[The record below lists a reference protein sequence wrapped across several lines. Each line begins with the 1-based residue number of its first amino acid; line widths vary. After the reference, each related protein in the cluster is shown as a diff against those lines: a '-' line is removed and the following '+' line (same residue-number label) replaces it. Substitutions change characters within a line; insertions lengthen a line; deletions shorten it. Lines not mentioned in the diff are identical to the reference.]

1 MTNENIRFTDSAS
14 LEQTILDLHNI
25 KAQTY
30 EKSSVSYH
38 GVLRR
43 LSIEKGLQTKVP
55 KQKHTNIYW
64 NKELVGKMRRLRP
77 GTTHKDSNKICGNK
91 WIAENYLKQ
100 FDIKTTNSKMF
111 RESEKSEAYEFVKN
125 NSDKGLL
132 IKPLTLNSG
141 TGIEFNVNEKTF
153 DNKWENSLKA
163 QKTYFNKDIKCLIQE
178 LTTGFDIRIAIT
190 EGVFSSATLR
200 LPAHIVGDGSNS
212 VDTIIDEKNELRK
225 QNPYLKSKLI
235 LKDDELLRCLKKHD
249 YHLNSIPKSGE
260 VIILQE
266 ISNLTSGGESVDI
279 SHVISSKVVDNCL
292 KAVASIPGLSTAG
305 VDILT
310 PDFINDSGIILEIN
324 ASANF
329 NLNYF
334 TYKGE
339 GIHPLDQWLDLML
352 IKHKLRTG
360 RPLNENE
367 FKQAANIFKFND
379 LKAHYFATFSSRD
392 RDFWLNY

>member
-1 MTNENIRFTDSAS
+1 MTNENIHFTDSAS
-14 LEQTILDLHNI
+14 LNQTILDLHDI
-25 KAQTY
+25 KAQAY
-30 EKSSVSYH
+30 QKSSISYH

-43 LSIEKGLQTKVP
+43 LSAEKGMQTKVP

-64 NKELVGKMRRLRP
+64 KKELVGKMRRLRP
-77 GTTHKDSNKICGNK
+77 GTTNKDSNKICGNK

-111 RESEKSEAYEFVKN
+111 RESEKSQAYEFVKN
-125 NSDKGLL
+125 NNEKGLL

-141 TGIEFNVNEKTF
+141 TGIEFNVNENTF
-153 DNKWENSLKA
+153 DNKWEKSFQA
-163 QKTYFNKDIKCLIQE
+163 QKAYFDKDIKCLIQE
-178 LTTGFDIRIAIT
+178 LNTGFDIRIAIT

-200 LPAHIVGDGSNS
+200 LPAHIVGDGTNT
-212 VDTIIDEKNELRK
+212 VDSIIDEKNELRK

-235 LKDDELLRCLKKHD
+235 QKDDELLSSLKKHE
-249 YHLNSIPKSGE
+249 YHLSSIPKSGE
-260 VIILQE
+260 VMILQE

-279 SHVISSKVVDNCL
+279 SHVISSKVIDNCL

-339 GIHPLDQWLDLML
+339 GIHPLSQWLDLML
-352 IKHKLRTG
+352 IKHKLRKD
-360 RPLNENE
+360 RPLNEKE
-367 FKQAANIFKFND
+367 FNQAADIFKFNE
-379 LKAHYFATFSSRD
+379 LKSHYFGTFSGRNID
-392 RDFWLNY
+392 LLLDN

>member
-1 MTNENIRFTDSAS
+1 MNNENIRFSDSSS
-14 LEQTILDLHNI
+14 LKQTILDLHDI
-25 KAQTY
+25 KVQNY
-30 EKSSVSYH
+30 QKNSISYH

-43 LSIEKGLQTKVP
+43 LSSEKGLQTKIP

-64 NKELVGKMRRLRP
+64 GKELIGKMRRLRP
-77 GTTHKDSNKICGNK
+77 GTTHKDSNRICGNK

-111 RESEKSEAYEFVKN
+111 KETEKDQALEYVKN
-125 NSDKGLL
+125 NNHKDLL

-141 TGIEFNVNEKTF
+141 TGIEFNVNEDTF
-153 DNKWENSLKA
+153 DTKWDNSIKA
-163 QKTYFNKDIKCLIQE
+163 QRTYFDKEVNCLIQE
-178 LTTGFDIRIAIT
+178 LNSGFDIRIAVT

-200 LPAHIVGDGSNS
+200 LPAHIVGDGLNT
-212 VDTIIDEKNELRK
+212 VDTIIDDKNALRK
-225 QNPYLKSKLI
+225 QNPYLKNKLI
-235 LKDDELLRCLKKHD
+235 EKNEELLKSLKKYG
-249 YHLNSIPKSGE
+249 YHLHSIPKAGE
-260 VIILQE
+260 AIVLQE

-279 SHVISSKVVDNCL
+279 SHVISSNTIENCL

-310 PDFINDSGIILEIN
+310 PDFINEPGIILEIN

-334 TYKGE
+334 TYKGQ

-352 IKHKLRTG
+352 VKHKLNSD
-360 RPLNENE
+360 RPLSEVE
-367 FKQAANIFKFND
+367 FKQAANIFKFNE
-379 LKAHYFATFSSRD
+379 LKTKYFGTFSSHNIECL
-392 RDFWLNY
+392 LNE